1 MTNGFGVNIAALKAS
16 RKLDASSRAQQTA
29 MERLGSG
36 MRINHASDDAAGLS
50 IASSL
55 RSDTRIYTQAIRNV
69 SDGISAISISTG
81 ALEELTKIVT
91 RQMELAEQS
100 ANGVYTARQRQ
111 ALDKEANA
119 LVDEYNRIGS
129 TVTFNGIN
137 LLTSATNIQAGTGV
151 ESVLTVD
158 AGSEIAEYIG
168 TGQFTNQ
175 TTLDSSSGSATGR
188 EVRTSDLNGDGYED
202 IVTGNW
208 TSLNVSVMLSNGD
221 GTFSGPTTYGVGGN
235 ASMVRL
241 ADLNRDGKKDIVTRG
256 FNGVNTSIAVLMGN
270 GNGTF
275 QSANYYSVGTTQFYD
290 FELADFNNDGN
301 LDFIG
306 SHGSLGLGNGVGVYL
321 GRSDGSFGSFTTVGA
336 YRATEFS
343 VGDFN
348 GDSNLDFTFYDN
360 GATTASIA
368 YGNGTGSFAV
378 SSLGYNSAVTAID
391 ANRDGYSDIVR
402 YNNATTLGIL
412 LGGANNTFTSGGTIS
427 LTASSMFMLRNLD
440 ANSDGYS
447 DIVAYSTAGTLANLI
462 FGCGDGTFSA
472 AQAFTI
478 QAGTA
483 DVTAGDVTGNG
494 AKDLIF
500 ASVTSP
506 NLTIFEQSGVKAVHQ
521 EHINLLTAREARN
534 ALDNLDT
541 QLATLSTQRAIIG
554 AQEVRLTTVNSVLD
568 TLRLNYTA
576 AEGRI
581 MDADV
586 AQESANLIRSS
597 INSQIAASVMSQSKN
612 SQYLLLEL
620 LK

>member
-1 MTNGFGVNIAALKAS
+1 MTNGFGVNIAALKAT
-16 RKLDASSRAQQTA
+16 RKLDESSRVQQTA

-55 RSDTRIYTQAIRNV
+55 RSDTRIYTQAIKNV
-69 SDGISAISISTG
+69 NDGISAVSISTG
-81 ALEELTKIVT
+81 ALEQLTKIVT

-137 LLTSATNIQAGTGV
+137 LLTSTTNIQVGV
-151 ESVLTVD
+151 GSESVLTVD

-168 TGQFTNQ
+168 TGEFVTQ
-175 TTLDSSSGSATGR
+175 TTLDTGSATGR

-208 TSLNVSVMLSNGD
+208 TSNNISVMLSNGD
-221 GTFSGPTTYGVGGN
+221 GTFSGPTTYGLGGN

-241 ADLNRDGKKDIVTRG
+241 VDLNHDGKKDVVTRG
-256 FNGVNTSIAVLMGN
+256 FDGVNNSVAVLLGN

-275 QSANYYSVGTTQFYD
+275 QSANFYSVGSTLFYD

-306 SHGSLGLGNGVGVYL
+306 GHGSLGFGNGIGVYL

-378 SSLGYNSAVTAID
+378 SSLGYNSAVTALD
-391 ANRDGYSDIVR
+391 ANRDGYSDIVK

-412 LGGANNTFTSGGTIS
+412 LGSANNTFTSGGTIA
-427 LTASSMFMLRNLD
+427 LTASSPFIVRNLD

-447 DIVAYSTAGTLANLI
+447 DLIAYSTTGTLANII

-472 AQAFTI
+472 AQALTI
-478 QAGTA
+478 QAGTN
-483 DVTAGDVTGNG
+483 DVTVGDVTGNG

-500 ASVTSP
+500 GSTTTP
-506 NLTIFEQSGVKAVHQ
+506 NLTIYEQGGVKAVHQ
-521 EHINLLTAREARN
+521 AHVNLLTAREARS
-534 ALDNLDT
+534 ALDNLDA
-541 QLATLSTQRAIIG
+541 QLNALSTQRAIIG
-554 AQEVRLTTVNSVLD
+554 AQEVRLTTINSVLEN
-568 TLRLNYTA
+568 LRLNYTA

-586 AQESANLIRSS
+586 AQESAELIRSS
-597 INSQIAASVMSQSKN
+597 INSQIASSVMSRSKN
-612 SQYLLLEL
+612 SQYLLLDL